1 MAAPSNKQI
10 KSPKMVGNQ
19 SITPSYLQFKLFHF
33 IYPHKETYI
42 VIPKVESDNIA
53 CIVPHEN
60 PLLFWYCFGSHL
72 WFSGDT
78 PIDLN
83 SERLQAPW
91 RALAFREKALDS
103 TPGAC
108 IVEHASG
115 RGYHY
120 SDRNACGES
129 AASKKNRSLVFGG
142 SIQIPTPRV
151 NRSVGNS
158 ASFVSHWNGG
168 PSGWD
173 FSVPTEH

>member
-10 KSPKMVGNQ
+10 KSPQMDGNQ
-19 SITPSYLQFKLFHF
+19 SKTPSYLQFKLIHF

-53 CIVPHEN
+53 CIVPREN

-72 WFSGDT
+72 GFSGDT

-103 TPGAC
+103 TPGARN
-108 IVEHASG
+108 VEHASG
-115 RGYHY
+115 VNKTEQPKYFDANSIY
-120 SDRNACGES
+120 SSVAEDI
-129 AASKKNRSLVFGG
+129 NRIL
-142 SIQIPTPRV
+142 
-151 NRSVGNS
+151 
-158 ASFVSHWNGG
+158 
-168 PSGWD
+168 
-173 FSVPTEH
+173 

>member
-10 KSPKMVGNQ
+10 KLPQMVGNQ
-19 SITPSYLQFKLFHF
+19 SKTPSYLQFKLFHF

-83 SERLQAPW
+83 NERLQAPW

-103 TPGAC
+103 TPGARF
-108 IVEHASG
+108 VEHASG
-115 RGYHY
+115 LLCIVKVNGYNYLY
-120 SDRNACGES
+120 SNSWSMNNGCLHAITNWRLS
-129 AASKKNRSLVFGG
+129 ATMDYTGLN
-142 SIQIPTPRV
+142 
-151 NRSVGNS
+151 
-158 ASFVSHWNGG
+158 
-168 PSGWD
+168 
-173 FSVPTEH
+173 